1 MTAIHNFSLDQGSDK
16 VVYFVLRDKSGPIDL
31 SGYSAAMQVRRY
43 AFSEAAIDTLTTCN
57 GRLLIDGPAGK
68 ITAKF
73 NHANTEQY
81 PGDTVLY
88 DIELESPEG
97 AITRILEGKIKVSP
111 EVTRVRCK
119 PKA

>member
-1 MTAIHNFSLDQGSDK
+1 MAAVHNFSLDQGSDK

-57 GRLLIDGPAGK
+57 GRLLIDSPAGK

-73 NHANTEQY
+73 NHENTEQY
-81 PGDTVLY
+81 PGDSVLY
-88 DIELESPEG
+88 DIEGSSSKTP
-97 AITRILEGKIKVSP
+97 VP
-111 EVTRVRCK
+111 K
-119 PKA
+119 PN

>member
-1 MTAIHNFSLDQGSDK
+1 MAAVHNFSLDQGSDK

-57 GRLLIDGPAGK
+57 GRLLIDGPAGE

-88 DIELESPEG
+88 DIELESPDG

-119 PKA
+119 PKT

>member
-1 MTAIHNFSLDQGSDK
+1 MAAVHNFSLDQGSDK

-88 DIELESPEG
+88 DIELESPG
-97 AITRILEGKIKVSP
+97 
-111 EVTRVRCK
+111 RCNHK
-119 PKA
+119 DSRRENQSFSGGDPCQMQA

>member
-1 MTAIHNFSLDQGSDK
+1 MAAVHNFSLDQGSDK

-73 NHANTEQY
+73 NHRNSRRKPPNSFGWRNAANLSLPIYLLSPMKGVCLST
-81 PGDTVLY
+81 PCAKVL
-88 DIELESPEG
+88 P
-97 AITRILEGKIKVSP
+97 
-111 EVTRVRCK
+111 
-119 PKA
+119 

>member
-1 MTAIHNFSLDQGSDK
+1 MAAVHNFSLDQGSDK

-73 NHANTEQY
+73 NRKHRAISRRY
-81 PGDTVLY
+81 
-88 DIELESPEG
+88 G
-97 AITRILEGKIKVSP
+97 AL
-111 EVTRVRCK
+111 
-119 PKA
+119 